1 VDLRTFRR
9 LGRKNIHHASRAIS
23 ARPLSFAVQFGHV
36 LEMQKEDSPMTHA
49 ETHHAETHDTERPTG
64 QAVRRGLQCR
74 CPRCGKGH
82 LFARYLKVVD
92 TCPECGEELFHHRAD
107 DGPAY
112 LTILLVGHIV
122 GFVIHFMWVQFRPE
136 PLTMAIT
143 LSVLAVTL
151 SLALL
156 PRMKGMVVGIQ
167 WARRMHGFG
176 GPEQE

>member
-1 VDLRTFRR
+1 MT
-9 LGRKNIHHASRAIS
+9 HT
-23 ARPLSFAVQFGHV
+23 Q
-36 LEMQKEDSPMTHA
+36 THA
-49 ETHHAETHDTERPTG
+49 ETHDAERPTG
-64 QAVRRGLQCR
+64 QAVLRGLQCR
-74 CPRCGKGH
+74 CPHCGKGH
-82 LFARYLKVVD
+82 IFARYLKVAD
-92 TCPECGEELFHHRAD
+92 TCPACGEELFHHRAD

-112 LTILLVGHIV
+112 LTILVVGHII

-143 LSVLAVTL
+143 LSVLAVVL

-176 GPEQE
+176 GPERG